1 MPRACTICTHDQ
13 KQEIDRALLEG
24 QTLRSISQQFAVS
37 TWALARHRDSGHIPA
52 AIIKALEVE
61 EVADAS
67 DLLGQMQRLHARTLS
82 ILSDAELRGDQR
94 TALAAVREARGNL
107 ELLTK
112 LYVLLV
118 GKPSMEGL
126 TIRVIDETIPIPNSK
141 ELERGGEFDQED
153 EA

>member
-1 MPRACTICTHDQ
+1 MPRSCTVCTNDQ

-24 QTLRSISQQFAVS
+24 QTLRSISLQFAVS

-52 AIIKALEVE
+52 AIIKAHEVE
-61 EVADAS
+61 EVAEAG

-82 ILSDAELRGDQR
+82 ILSDAERRGDQR

-112 LYVLLV
+112 LYVLLI
-118 GKPSMEGL
+118 GTPQPDGT
-126 TIRVIDETIPIPNSK
+126 TIRIIDETVPIPNFK
-141 ELERGGEFDQED
+141 ELEGGND
-153 EA
+153 E